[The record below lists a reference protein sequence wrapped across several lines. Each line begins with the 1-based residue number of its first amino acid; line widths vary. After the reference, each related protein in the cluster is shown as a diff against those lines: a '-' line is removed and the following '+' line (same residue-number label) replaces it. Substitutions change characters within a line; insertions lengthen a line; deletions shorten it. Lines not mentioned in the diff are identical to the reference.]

1 MCLAPAMFY
10 VWYWGYR
17 DYIIILHKQD
27 DTFAVERI
35 MPGHG
40 GHVYRRS
47 TEECRQGVGTF
58 VSELEVK

>member
-35 MPGHG
+35 MTPTKL
-40 GHVYRRS
+40 YPK
-47 TEECRQGVGTF
+47 
-58 VSELEVK
+58 L

>member
-1 MCLAPAMFY
+1 
-10 VWYWGYR
+10 
-17 DYIIILHKQD
+17 
-27 DTFAVERI
+27 